1 MIVVII
7 WSQTVGDKIIFQLG
21 SPNVSDVSFLHL
33 STKSFTFSAVT
44 IKIREVLEVQILG
57 FQCLPS
63 YSSFYEPLKSYLCRV
78 LGQSCSL
85 ILPPLVSQILFGC
98 LIFNCY
104 SIKIC
109 QKEKLK
115 DETSKKNRET
125 NGNQ

>member
-1 MIVVII
+1 MI
-7 WSQTVGDKIIFQLG
+7 FHLG
-21 SPNVSDVSFLHL
+21 SPNVSDASFLHL

-104 SIKIC
+104 NIGICIKEEL
-109 QKEKLK
+109 QDEKW
-115 DETSKKNRET
+115 
-125 NGNQ
+125 